1 MSIIIPQ
8 DFREFRVS
16 QDGEAATAWLKTVP
30 LLIENALSNWNLELV
45 SPVPKAGATGLVFFV
60 KREAFFL
67 NRD

>member
-30 LLIENALSNWNLELV
+30 LLIENAPPQYFGWQPVV
-45 SPVPKAGATGLVFFV
+45 SKSITA
-60 KREAFFL
+60 
-67 NRD
+67 